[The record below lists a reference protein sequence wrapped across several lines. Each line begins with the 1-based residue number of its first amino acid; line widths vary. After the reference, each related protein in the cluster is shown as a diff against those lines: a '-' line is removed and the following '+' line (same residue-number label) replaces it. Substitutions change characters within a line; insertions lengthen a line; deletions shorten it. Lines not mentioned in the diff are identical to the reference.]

1 MGQTLAEILDGA
13 ACGRFP
19 ETDGGTTV
27 VAAPN
32 GRDTGVIA

>member
-1 MGQTLAEILDGA
+1 MGQTPAEILDEA

-27 VAAPN
+27 VAP
-32 GRDTGVIA
+32 